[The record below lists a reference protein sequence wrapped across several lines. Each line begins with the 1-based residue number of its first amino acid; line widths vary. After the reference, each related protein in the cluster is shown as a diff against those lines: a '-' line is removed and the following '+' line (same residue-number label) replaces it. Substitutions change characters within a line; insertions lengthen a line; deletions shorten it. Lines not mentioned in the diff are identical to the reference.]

1 VDDLIEMRYCIR
13 RENSNLRINDD
24 KYTLLNESGDAGD
37 VGLVVSK
44 RWRDRSLGLGKRNT
58 RVSSFKG
65 ATVISSVEKEI
76 SKFERHENL
85 LELKLKVRETRPED

>member
-1 VDDLIEMRYCIR
+1 MKFKIVKSLYDLIEMQYCIR

-44 RWRDRSLGLGKRNT
+44 R
-58 RVSSFKG
+58 
-65 ATVISSVEKEI
+65 
-76 SKFERHENL
+76 
-85 LELKLKVRETRPED
+85 